1 MQIEENILRRY
12 IRKIISTAK
21 SEQRVQLKEERKLR
35 GIIRKL
41 ITESEEDAPH
51 SSTGINV
58 LKDLLNMIVPT
69 LEAGYKKLT
78 SDIEQRKSF
87 RAHVIKAVV
96 NLLSTANAYIG
107 SDSEMTTPENSAPSP
122 EAEMPVAP
130 EAAPS
135 GAPKELEEL
144 DIKVGNDS
152 SPKPVGGP
160 KADPAFIA
168 TDKDKKKE
176 AGEAKK
182 KDNGTPASFEAIPQ
196 LDKTGRN
203 YAMDTFDRV
212 QKQIYEAYNI
222 LGNEKDRK
230 LFYDYLITNLKL
242 HFDKM
247 EDELQSTVSEPTTQA
262 YQTEKD
268 KQKSLEPT
276 ADPSANAAPQMPPP
290 AGAAQVPPPPAAGA
304 APAPAGLPPE
314 PPA

>member
-12 IRKIISTAK
+12 IRKIINTTKEEHKA
-21 SEQRVQLKEERKLR
+21 LMKEERKLR
-35 GIIRKL
+35 NIVRKL
-41 ITESEEDAPH
+41 IKEAEEDAPH

-107 SDSEMTTPENSAPSP
+107 SDSSGGNNAMPASP
-122 EAEMPVAP
+122 ETPASAP

-135 GAPKELEEL
+135 GAPAELDEL
-144 DIKVGNDS
+144 DIQVGNDKAAQQ
-152 SPKPVGGP
+152 KPVGGP

-176 AGEAKK
+176 AGEAKN
-182 KDNGTPASFEAIPQ
+182 KDKSPSSFEAIPQ
-196 LDKTGRN
+196 LDPTGRN

-222 LGNEKDRK
+222 LGNEKDRQ

-247 EDELQSTVSEPTTQA
+247 EDELQSTVQEPTTQA
-262 YQTEKD
+262 YQAEKD
-268 KQKSLEPT
+268 KQKALEPT
-276 ADPSANAAPQMPPP
+276 ADPAANAAAQMPPP
-290 AGAAQVPPPPAAGA
+290 TGAAPVPPPAAGA
-304 APAPAGLPPE
+304 ATPAPAGLPPE

>member
-12 IRKIISTAK
+12 IRKIINTAK
-21 SEQRVQLKEERKLR
+21 SENKSQLKEERKLR
-35 GIIRKL
+35 GIVRKL
-41 ITESEEDAPH
+41 IRESEEDAPH

-58 LKDLLNMIVPT
+58 LKDLLNMVVPT

-78 SDIEQRKSF
+78 SDVEQRKSF

-107 SDSEMTTPENSAPSP
+107 SDSSGGDAAMPASP
-122 EAEMPVAP
+122 ETPVPAAP

-135 GAPKELEEL
+135 GAPKELDEL
-144 DIKVGNDS
+144 DIQVGNDQAAQTKA
-152 SPKPVGGP
+152 PAGP

-176 AGEAKK
+176 AGEAKN
-182 KDNGTPASFEAIPQ
+182 KDKSPSSFEAIPQ
-196 LDKTGRN
+196 LDPTGRN

-222 LGNEKDRK
+222 LGNEKDRQ

-247 EDELQSTVSEPTTQA
+247 EDELQSTVQEPTTQA

-268 KQKSLEPT
+268 KQKALEPT
-276 ADPSANAAPQMPPP
+276 ADPAANAAAQMPPP
-290 AGAAQVPPPPAAGA
+290 AGAAPVPPPVAGA
-304 APAPAGLPPE
+304 APAPAGLPPV
-314 PPA
+314 